1 MAKVVIEWKAP
12 KKPEPGKKIDVSHI
26 KPQKKIVDK

>member
-1 MAKVVIEWKAP
+1 MAKVVVEWKAP
-12 KKPEPGKKIDVSHI
+12 KKPKTGEKIDVSHI